1 MKLKIVKMGTR
12 MRGTFLV
19 IFVSEHKVHTTESRK
34 MAKMESMVN
43 DSSLL
48 DLFERMIDSPD
59 VIFIKPLP
67 RWLQLITASDSWQQ
81 PNHIAF

>member
-1 MKLKIVKMGTR
+1 
-12 MRGTFLV
+12 
-19 IFVSEHKVHTTESRK
+19 

-48 DLFERMIDSPD
+48 DLFERMIDNPD